1 VARNE
6 CTLSSDIGFNELLES
21 QSPGVELSK
30 RLKTLIREQELNL
43 GIAVA
48 VYAIL
53 WGTGQKTEIAPVLI
67 YSFVLGNFVVSFQK
81 IVAPVV
87 NRAPFPLSLL
97 FCLLLI
103 YIATPLVVMLATA
116 LVVAITQPSLPFLA
130 YLRSGWKFPTVV
142 TLVAT
147 TAYVVYVYFT
157 AKLEQRNL
165 ELQKAV
171 ASERAQRDLA
181 LTELERAREVQ
192 QGLLP
197 RTLPTVPG
205 FQIASHFEPA
215 RVVGGDYFDIIK
227 LSDSKLGVCIA
238 DVAGKS
244 ISAALLMAN
253 VQATVRAFAS
263 DVASPAWVCSRV
275 NAVLCNNIA
284 RGKFVTFFYG
294 VLDSG
299 LHRFHYCSAGH
310 VPPILVRADGRS
322 EPLEC
327 QGAVL
332 GVFPDWK
339 YSDSLVQLEPG
350 DRLVLFT
357 DGASE
362 ACTPEGDEY
371 GEERIAAAAARAVRM
386 SGERILQ
393 SLITE
398 VKAFCR
404 FHLDDDL
411 TLIVIAAD

>member
-1 VARNE
+1 VQ
-6 CTLSSDIGFNELLES
+6 L
-21 QSPGVELSK
+21 PK
-30 RLKTLIREQELNL
+30 RLKTLFRAQELNL

-53 WGTGQKTEIAPVLI
+53 WGTGQKADIAPVLV
-67 YSFVLGNFVVSFQK
+67 YCFVLGNFVISFQK
-81 IVAPVV
+81 LVAPLV

-97 FCLLLI
+97 FCLILI
-103 YIATPLVVMLATA
+103 YAATPVAVALATA
-116 LVVAITQPSLPFLA
+116 LVVALTLQSVPFLG
-130 YLRSGWKFPTVV
+130 YLRAGWKFPTVV
-142 TLVAT
+142 TLIAAT
-147 TAYVVYVYFT
+147 VYTIYLYLTAR
-157 AKLEQRNL
+157 LEQRNL
-165 ELQKAV
+165 ELQKTV
-171 ASERAQRDLA
+171 ANER
-181 LTELERAREVQ
+181 TELELAREVQ

-238 DVAGKS
+238 DVAGKG

-275 NAVLCNNIA
+275 NSVLCNNIA

-294 VLDSG
+294 VLDSA
-299 LHRFHYCSAGH
+299 LRRFEYCSAGH

-322 EPLEC
+322 EALDC

-332 GVFPDWK
+332 GVFPDWE
-339 YSDSLVQLEPG
+339 YSDSSVQLTAG

-371 GEERIAAAAARAVRM
+371 GEERIAAAAARAVSM

-404 FHLDDDL
+404 FQLNDDL

>member
-1 VARNE
+1 V
-6 CTLSSDIGFNELLES
+6 
-21 QSPGVELSK
+21 QLSK
-30 RLKTLIREQELNL
+30 RLKTLIREQEINL

-53 WGTGQKTEIAPVLI
+53 WGTSQKADLAPVLI
-67 YSFVLGNFVVSFQK
+67 YSFVLGNFVFAFQK
-81 IVAPVV
+81 LVAPLV

-103 YIATPLVVMLATA
+103 YVAIPIAVALATA
-116 LVVAITQPSLPFLA
+116 LVVVVTPHSVPFLA

-142 TLVAT
+142 TLIAAT
-147 TAYVVYVYFT
+147 VYTIYVYLT
-157 AKLEQRNL
+157 GKLEQRNL
-165 ELQKAV
+165 DLELARVTQEALLRTV
-171 ASERAQRDLA
+171 ASERDLA

-238 DVAGKS
+238 DVAGKG

-263 DVASPAWVCSRV
+263 DVVSPAWVCSRV
-275 NAVLCNNIA
+275 NSVLCNNIA

-294 VLDSG
+294 VLDSA
-299 LHRFHYCSAGH
+299 LNRFEYCSAGH
-310 VPPILVRADGRS
+310 VPPILVCADGRS
-322 EPLEC
+322 EALAC
-327 QGAVL
+327 QGALL
-332 GVFPDWK
+332 GVFPDWD
-339 YSDSLVQLEPG
+339 YSDSSLQLSQG

-398 VKAFCR
+398 VKAFCK
-404 FHLDDDL
+404 FQLSDDL

>member
-1 VARNE
+1 MR
-6 CTLSSDIGFNELLES
+6 F
-21 QSPGVELSK
+21 SK
-30 RLKTLIREQELNL
+30 GLKTLIREQEINL

-53 WGTGQKTEIAPVLI
+53 WGIGQKPDIAPVLI
-67 YSFVLGNFVVSFQK
+67 YSFVLGNFVFTFQK
-81 IVAPVV
+81 LVAPLV

-103 YIATPLVVMLATA
+103 YAFTPVIVALATA
-116 LVVAITQPSLPFLA
+116 LVVVITAPSIPFMT
-130 YLRSGWKFPTVV
+130 YLRSAWKFPTVV
-142 TLVAT
+142 TLIAAT
-147 TAYVVYVYFT
+147 VYNIYEYLTAR
-157 AKLEQRNL
+157 LQQRNL
-165 ELQKAV
+165 ELQLAKSSQEALLKRV
-171 ASERAQRDLA
+171 AGERDLA

-197 RTLPTVPG
+197 RTLPTIPG

-238 DVAGKS
+238 DVAGKG
-244 ISAALLMAN
+244 IAAALLMSN

-263 DVASPAWVCSRV
+263 DVASPAWVCARV
-275 NAVLCNNIA
+275 NSVLCNNIA
-284 RGKFVTFFYG
+284 RAKFVTFFYG
-294 VLDSG
+294 VLDSA
-299 LHRFHYCSAGH
+299 LHRFEYCSAGH

-322 EPLEC
+322 EALEC
-327 QGAVL
+327 QGAIL
-332 GVFPDWK
+332 GVFPDWN
-339 YSDSLVQLEPG
+339 YSDSSLELTPG

-393 SLITE
+393 SLIAE

-404 FHLDDDL
+404 FQLNDDL

>member
-1 VARNE
+1 M
-6 CTLSSDIGFNELLES
+6 
-21 QSPGVELSK
+21 QLSK
-30 RLKTLIREQELNL
+30 RLTTLLREQEINL

-53 WGTGQKTEIAPVLI
+53 WGTGQKAEIGPVLI
-67 YSFVLGNFVVSFQK
+67 YCLVLGNFVFSAQK
-81 IVAPVV
+81 LFA
-87 NRAPFPLSLL
+87 RLLRRSSFPLSLL
-97 FCLLLI
+97 LCLLLI
-103 YIATPLVVMLATA
+103 YLATPFAVAFATA
-116 LVVAITQPSLPFLA
+116 LVVAITHQPVPYLV
-130 YLRSGWKFPTVV
+130 YLRSEWKFPIVV
-142 TLVAT
+142 TLVAAAVYT
-147 TAYVVYVYFT
+147 VYLYLTAS
-157 AKLEQRNL
+157 LERRNL
-165 ELQKAV
+165 ELQKTV

-181 LTELERAREVQ
+181 FTELERAREVQ

-197 RTLPTVPG
+197 RTLPTIPG

-227 LSDSKLGVCIA
+227 LSDNKLGVCIA

-275 NAVLCNNIA
+275 NSVLCNNIA

-294 VLDSG
+294 VLDSAA
-299 LHRFHYCSAGH
+299 HRFEYCSAGH

-322 EPLEC
+322 EALHC

-332 GVFPDWK
+332 GVFPDWQ
-339 YSDSLVQLEPG
+339 YADSSVPLTPG

-371 GEERIAAAAARAVRM
+371 GEERIAATAARAVRM

-393 SLITE
+393 NLISE

-404 FHLDDDL
+404 FQLNDDL
-411 TLIVIAAD
+411 TLIVIAAE

>member
-1 VARNE
+1 VQ
-6 CTLSSDIGFNELLES
+6 LSR
-21 QSPGVELSK
+21 
-30 RLKTLIREQELNL
+30 RLKTLIREQEINL

-53 WGTGQKTEIAPVLI
+53 WGTGQKSDVAPVLI
-67 YSFVLGNFVVSFQK
+67 YSFVLGNFVFTFQK
-81 IVAPVV
+81 LVAPLV

-103 YIATPLVVMLATA
+103 YPSTPVAVALATA
-116 LVVAITQPSLPFLA
+116 LVAVITAQSVPFLP
-130 YLRSGWKFPTVV
+130 YLRSAWKFPTVV
-142 TLVAT
+142 TLIAAT
-147 TAYVVYVYFT
+147 VYAIYVYLT
-157 AKLEQRNL
+157 ARLEQRNL
-165 ELQKAV
+165 ELQLARISQEALLKTV
-171 ASERAQRDLA
+171 ASERDLA

-197 RTLPTVPG
+197 RTLPTIPG
-205 FQIASHFEPA
+205 FQVASHFEPA

-238 DVAGKS
+238 DVAGKG

-275 NAVLCNNIA
+275 NSVLCNNIA
-284 RGKFVTFFYG
+284 RAKFVTFFYG
-294 VLDSG
+294 VLDSA
-299 LHRFHYCSAGH
+299 LHRFEYCSAGH

-322 EPLEC
+322 EALEC

-332 GVFPDWK
+332 GVFPDWE
-339 YSDSLVQLEPG
+339 YSDSSLQLSRG

-362 ACTPEGDEY
+362 ACTPDGDEY

-393 SLITE
+393 SLIAE

-404 FHLDDDL
+404 FQLNDDL

>member
-1 VARNE
+1 M
-6 CTLSSDIGFNELLES
+6 
-21 QSPGVELSK
+21 QLSK
-30 RLKTLIREQELNL
+30 RLKTLIREQELNV

-53 WGTGQKTEIAPVLI
+53 WGTGQKTDIAPLLI
-67 YSFVLGNFVVSFQK
+67 YTFVLGNFVFTFQK
-81 IVAPVV
+81 LVAPLV

-103 YIATPLVVMLATA
+103 YAGTPVTVALATA
-116 LVVAITQPSLPFLA
+116 LVVVITSQSVPFLA

-142 TLVAT
+142 TLIAAT
-147 TAYVVYVYFT
+147 VYTIYVYLT
-157 AKLEQRNL
+157 ARLEQRNL
-165 ELQKAV
+165 ELQRTV

-197 RTLPTVPG
+197 QTLPTVPG

-227 LSDSKLGVCIA
+227 LSDSRLGICIA
-238 DVAGKS
+238 DVAGKG

-275 NAVLCNNIA
+275 NSVLYNNIA

-294 VLDSG
+294 VLDSA
-299 LHRFHYCSAGH
+299 LQRFEYCSAGH
-310 VPPILVRADGRS
+310 VPPILVRANGQS
-322 EPLEC
+322 EALEC

-332 GVFPDWK
+332 GVFPDWE
-339 YSDSLVQLEPG
+339 YSDSSLPLSRG

-371 GEERIAAAAARAVRM
+371 GEERIAAAAARAVRL
-386 SGERILQ
+386 SGQRILQ

-404 FHLDDDL
+404 FQLNDDL